1 MIFAKE
7 MRSGAVLAPLFVFA
21 VEAVREAAK
30 RGSFRG
36 LGLTTRVPV
45 PSWTQREAFPD
56 LPTEGQVRAF
66 QSTVLKRGHAPGDG
80 QEAAN
85 RQRKGSV

>member
-30 RGSFRG
+30 RGVLPRARTHYARTGPS
-36 LGLTTRVPV
+36 PV
-45 PSWTQREAFPD
+45 HRDSDPRSEIFCR
-56 LPTEGQVRAF
+56 
-66 QSTVLKRGHAPGDG
+66 SVL
-80 QEAAN
+80 E
-85 RQRKGSV
+85 